1 VSATTARP
9 GQGSRSVEETVS
21 YAVGHRIRIEILA
34 ALNEAT
40 RSPDELAR
48 IIRQP
53 LSKLSHHIRELVEAG
68 SIEVARTAQVRNTIQ
83 HFYRAV
89 AVAYHSDEEHA
100 ALSPGERQ
108 ATYGV
113 ILQAI
118 MAESLASFWAEK
130 MIHDPRIWLSWHW
143 FNVDTEGREAIAD
156 EQARHW
162 ARVQEIEAES
172 TARRIESNE
181 EATSIIVASMGF
193 ERCKTSP
200 TPPPPVGNPE

>member
-1 VSATTARP
+1 MTARP
-9 GQGSRSVEETVS
+9 GQGSRSVEESVT

-48 IIRQP
+48 ILHQP
-53 LSKLSHHIRELVEAG
+53 LSKLSHHIRELVDAG
-68 SIEVARTAQVRNTIQ
+68 SIEVARTAQVRNTTQ

-100 ALSPGERQ
+100 ALAPEERQ

-118 MAESLASFWAEK
+118 MAESLASFWAGK

-143 FNVDTEGREAIAD
+143 FNVDVDGRDAIAD

-172 TARRIESNE
+172 AARRVESGE
-181 EATSIIVASMGF
+181 DATSIIVASMGF

-200 TPPPPVGNPE
+200 TPPPPVEKTE